1 MTLKH
6 SLHRQALLG
15 NCFESA
21 AAAAR
26 KCMRWDRG
34 SCWPSW
40 PEQQSVFRNIHMH
53 TQTQVCL
60 FLFFFAFA
68 EIDNV
73 GQGHIQLAQTLREE
87 AKKME
92 DFREKQK
99 LHRKKVRHCTGHL
112 HYRQFSHL
120 VPHSPLCVL
129 VPMRVKKF

>member
-1 MTLKH
+1 VGPAGQAGPNNRVFLGIYTCTHKH
-6 SLHRQALLG
+6 
-15 NCFESA
+15 
-21 AAAAR
+21 
-26 KCMRWDRG
+26 KY
-34 SCWPSW
+34 
-40 PEQQSVFRNIHMH
+40 VFI
-53 TQTQVCL
+53 C
-60 FLFFFAFA
+60 FFFAFA